1 MSCVQNNTA
10 RQYNL
15 KAIGPDGNRV
25 TVRLAPGFN
34 VINDD
39 HWSAFIKPKLDPY
52 VKSLKD
58 AKKID
63 FGSKID
69 DMELEK
75 DPDTATKSKSVKAPV
90 SPAKAK
96 AEAEAKAEAKAKAE
110 VKAEAEAKA
119 KAEADAKAK
128 ANKK

>member
-1 MSCVQNNTA
+1 MSCVQNNTE
-10 RQYNL
+10 RQFNL
-15 KAIGPDGNRV
+15 KAIGENGNKV

-34 VINDD
+34 VVDD
-39 HWSAFIKPKLDPY
+39 EHWAAFMKPKVDPY

-75 DPDTATKSKSVKAPV
+75 DPDTKSKSKSTPAPK
-90 SPAKAK
+90 PPK
-96 AEAEAKAEAKAKAE
+96 
-110 VKAEAEAKA
+110 
-119 KAEADAKAK
+119 DGD
-128 ANKK
+128 KK